1 MTKNAFPSTASND
14 EAVLSFL
21 RERGILADESITPQ
35 QVEEKKR
42 KEAYHNTLLLLSNYR
57 NILWQTDSE
66 LETIAAELNL
76 PLQKLDAV
84 LSRIDAEIGMEN
96 RRLELRLERL
106 AKTRQLLDRIND
118 ALTSLKRKP
127 DNGPLLYELIYLTY
141 IGEEKLDT
149 IKLESEVQTD
159 LTATVRYLQRRDRFR
174 QVERTSLLAPICL
187 SKQSN
192 SQINNYS
199 EIRKK
204 TNYEKSMG
212 EQLQKNAL
220 NKLTILPSAFFIKSL
235 FNKAG

>member
-66 LETIAAELNL
+66 LDTIAAELNL

-127 DNGPLLYELIYLTY
+127 DNGPLLSELIYLTY
-141 IGEEKLDT
+141 IGEEKLVLNDILYRLNISRRHYYRLKEQAVSAISLRLWAAPT
-149 IKLESEVQTD
+149 TD
-159 LTATVRYLQRRDRFR
+159 LEIWL
-174 QVERTSLLAPICL
+174 SLVA
-187 SKQSN
+187 
-192 SQINNYS
+192 
-199 EIRKK
+199 
-204 TNYEKSMG
+204 M
-212 EQLQKNAL
+212 
-220 NKLTILPSAFFIKSL
+220 LTD
-235 FNKAG
+235 GQ

>member
-35 QVEEKKR
+35 QIEEKKR

-141 IGEEKLDT
+141 IGEEKLVLNDILYRLNISRRHYYRLKEQAVSAISLRLWSAPT
-149 IKLESEVQTD
+149 TD
-159 LTATVRYLQRRDRFR
+159 L
-174 QVERTSLLAPICL
+174 
-187 SKQSN
+187 
-192 SQINNYS
+192 
-199 EIRKK
+199 EIWLGLV
-204 TNYEKSMG
+204 SM
-212 EQLQKNAL
+212 LTDKN
-220 NKLTILPSAFFIKSL
+220 
-235 FNKAG
+235 

>member
-1 MTKNAFPSTASND
+1 MTDNSFPASND

-66 LETIAAELNL
+66 LDTIAAELNL

-118 ALTSLKRKP
+118 ALTTLKYKP
-127 DNGPLLYELIYLTY
+127 DNGPLLYDLIYLTY
-141 IGEEKLDT
+141 ISEEK
-149 IKLESEVQTD
+149 IHQTD
-159 LTATVRYLQRRDRFR
+159 ILYRLNISRRHYYRLKEQAINIISLRLWSVPSTNIDLWLDL
-174 QVERTSLLAPICL
+174 VSMLSDKSTS
-187 SKQSN
+187 SG
-192 SQINNYS
+192 
-199 EIRKK
+199 R
-204 TNYEKSMG
+204 
-212 EQLQKNAL
+212 
-220 NKLTILPSAFFIKSL
+220 
-235 FNKAG
+235 

>member
-66 LETIAAELNL
+66 LDTIAAELNL

-118 ALTSLKRKP
+118 ALTTLKYKP
-127 DNGPLLYELIYLTY
+127 DNGPLLYDLIYLTY
-141 IGEEKLDT
+141 ISEEKLH
-149 IKLESEVQTD
+149 QTD
-159 LTATVRYLQRRDRFR
+159 VLYRLNISRRHYYRLKE
-174 QVERTSLLAPICL
+174 QAVSIISLRLWSVPSSNIDLWLDLVSML
-187 SKQSN
+187 SG
-192 SQINNYS
+192 
-199 EIRKK
+199 K
-204 TNYEKSMG
+204 TK
-212 EQLQKNAL
+212 
-220 NKLTILPSAFFIKSL
+220 PSSR
-235 FNKAG
+235 

>member
-1 MTKNAFPSTASND
+1 MTKNAFPSAASND

-66 LETIAAELNL
+66 LDTIAAELNL

-118 ALTSLKRKP
+118 ALTTLKYKP
-127 DNGPLLYELIYLTY
+127 DNGPLLYDLIYMTY
-141 IGEEKLDT
+141 IGEEKL
-149 IKLESEVQTD
+149 LQTD
-159 LTATVRYLQRRDRFR
+159 VLYRLNISRRHFYRLKEQAVSIISLRLWSAPSADLDLWLDL
-174 QVERTSLLAPICL
+174 VSLL
-187 SKQSN
+187 SGSD
-192 SQINNYS
+192 
-199 EIRKK
+199 KK
-204 TNYEKSMG
+204 AKKS
-212 EQLQKNAL
+212 
-220 NKLTILPSAFFIKSL
+220 SSC
-235 FNKAG
+235 

>member
-141 IGEEKLDT
+141 IGEEKLVLNDILYRLNISRRHYYRLKEQAVT
-149 IKLESEVQTD
+149 AISLRLWSAPTTD
-159 LTATVRYLQRRDRFR
+159 LEIWLGLVSMLTDR
-174 QVERTSLLAPICL
+174 
-187 SKQSN
+187 K
-192 SQINNYS
+192 
-199 EIRKK
+199 
-204 TNYEKSMG
+204 
-212 EQLQKNAL
+212 
-220 NKLTILPSAFFIKSL
+220 
-235 FNKAG
+235 

>member
-1 MTKNAFPSTASND
+1 MTKNAFPSAASND

-57 NILWQTDSE
+57 NILWQTDNE
-66 LETIAAELNL
+66 LDTIAAELNL

-106 AKTRQLLDRIND
+106 AKTRLLLDRIND

-141 IGEEKLDT
+141 IGEEKLVLNDILYRLNISRRHYYRLKEQAVSAISLRLWSAPT
-149 IKLESEVQTD
+149 TD
-159 LTATVRYLQRRDRFR
+159 LEIWLGLVSMLTDR
-174 QVERTSLLAPICL
+174 
-187 SKQSN
+187 K
-192 SQINNYS
+192 
-199 EIRKK
+199 
-204 TNYEKSMG
+204 
-212 EQLQKNAL
+212 
-220 NKLTILPSAFFIKSL
+220 
-235 FNKAG
+235 

>member
-1 MTKNAFPSTASND
+1 MTKNAFPSAASND

-84 LSRIDAEIGMEN
+84 LSRIDAESGMEN

-118 ALTSLKRKP
+118 ALTTLKYKP
-127 DNGPLLYELIYLTY
+127 DNGPLLYDLIYLTY
-141 IGEEKLDT
+141 ISEEKLH
-149 IKLESEVQTD
+149 QTD
-159 LTATVRYLQRRDRFR
+159 VLYRLNISRRHYYRLKE
-174 QVERTSLLAPICL
+174 QAINIISLRLWSVPSKNIDLWLDLVSML
-187 SKQSN
+187 SGKA
-192 SQINNYS
+192 
-199 EIRKK
+199 K
-204 TNYEKSMG
+204 
-212 EQLQKNAL
+212 
-220 NKLTILPSAFFIKSL
+220 PSGS
-235 FNKAG
+235 

>member
-1 MTKNAFPSTASND
+1 MTEKTFSAASND

-66 LETIAAELNL
+66 LDTIAAELNL
-76 PLQKLDAV
+76 TLQKLDAV

-118 ALTSLKRKP
+118 ALTTLKYKP
-127 DNGPLLYELIYLTY
+127 DNGPLLYDLIFLTY
-141 IGEEKLDT
+141 ISEEKLH
-149 IKLESEVQTD
+149 QTD
-159 LTATVRYLQRRDRFR
+159 VLYRLNISRRHYYRLKE
-174 QVERTSLLAPICL
+174 QAINIISLRLWSVPSTNIDLWLDLVSML
-187 SKQSN
+187 SGKA
-192 SQINNYS
+192 
-199 EIRKK
+199 K
-204 TNYEKSMG
+204 
-212 EQLQKNAL
+212 
-220 NKLTILPSAFFIKSL
+220 PSGS
-235 FNKAG
+235 

>member
-1 MTKNAFPSTASND
+1 MTEKTFSAASND

-66 LETIAAELNL
+66 LDTIAAELNL

-118 ALTSLKRKP
+118 ALTTLKYKP
-127 DNGPLLYELIYLTY
+127 ENGPLLYDLIYLTY
-141 IGEEKLDT
+141 ISEEKLH
-149 IKLESEVQTD
+149 QTD
-159 LTATVRYLQRRDRFR
+159 VLYRLNISRRHYYRLKE
-174 QVERTSLLAPICL
+174 QAINIISLRLWSVPSTNIDLWLDLVSML
-187 SKQSN
+187 SGRAK
-192 SQINNYS
+192 
-199 EIRKK
+199 
-204 TNYEKSMG
+204 
-212 EQLQKNAL
+212 
-220 NKLTILPSAFFIKSL
+220 PS
-235 FNKAG
+235 GR

>member
-1 MTKNAFPSTASND
+1 MTEKTFSAASND

-35 QVEEKKR
+35 QIEEKKR

-66 LETIAAELNL
+66 LDTIAAELNL

-118 ALTSLKRKP
+118 ALTTLKYKP
-127 DNGPLLYELIYLTY
+127 DNGPLLYDLIYLTY
-141 IGEEKLDT
+141 ISEEKLH
-149 IKLESEVQTD
+149 QTD
-159 LTATVRYLQRRDRFR
+159 VLYRLNISRRHYYRLKE
-174 QVERTSLLAPICL
+174 QAINIISLRLWSVPSTNIDLWLDLVSML
-187 SKQSN
+187 SGRAK
-192 SQINNYS
+192 
-199 EIRKK
+199 
-204 TNYEKSMG
+204 
-212 EQLQKNAL
+212 
-220 NKLTILPSAFFIKSL
+220 PSSR
-235 FNKAG
+235 

>member
-1 MTKNAFPSTASND
+1 MTDNTFPTAASND

-57 NILWQTDSE
+57 NILWQTESE
-66 LETIAAELNL
+66 LDTIAAELNL

-118 ALTSLKRKP
+118 ALTTLKYKP
-127 DNGPLLYELIYLTY
+127 DNGPLLYDLIYLTY
-141 IGEEKLDT
+141 ISEEKLH
-149 IKLESEVQTD
+149 QTD
-159 LTATVRYLQRRDRFR
+159 VLYRLNISRRHYYRLKE
-174 QVERTSLLAPICL
+174 QAINIISLRLWSVPSKNIDLWLDLVSML
-187 SKQSN
+187 SGKA
-192 SQINNYS
+192 
-199 EIRKK
+199 K
-204 TNYEKSMG
+204 
-212 EQLQKNAL
+212 
-220 NKLTILPSAFFIKSL
+220 PSGS
-235 FNKAG
+235 

>member
-1 MTKNAFPSTASND
+1 MTDNTFPTAASND

-66 LETIAAELNL
+66 LDTIAAELNL

-106 AKTRQLLDRIND
+106 AKTRLLLDRIND

-141 IGEEKLDT
+141 IGEEKLVLNDILYRLNISRRHYYRLKEQAVT
-149 IKLESEVQTD
+149 AISLRLWSAPTTD
-159 LTATVRYLQRRDRFR
+159 LDIWLGLVATLTD
-174 QVERTSLLAPICL
+174 
-187 SKQSN
+187 
-192 SQINNYS
+192 
-199 EIRKK
+199 
-204 TNYEKSMG
+204 
-212 EQLQKNAL
+212 QK
-220 NKLTILPSAFFIKSL
+220 
-235 FNKAG
+235 

>member
-1 MTKNAFPSTASND
+1 MTENTFPTAASND
-14 EAVLSFL
+14 EVVLSFL

-66 LETIAAELNL
+66 LDTIAAELNL

-118 ALTSLKRKP
+118 ALTTLKYKP

-141 IGEEKLDT
+141 IGEEKLVLNDILYRLNISRRHYYRLKEQAVT
-149 IKLESEVQTD
+149 AISLRLWSAPTTD
-159 LTATVRYLQRRDRFR
+159 LEIWL
-174 QVERTSLLAPICL
+174 SLVA
-187 SKQSN
+187 
-192 SQINNYS
+192 
-199 EIRKK
+199 
-204 TNYEKSMG
+204 M
-212 EQLQKNAL
+212 
-220 NKLTILPSAFFIKSL
+220 LTD
-235 FNKAG
+235 GQ

>member
-1 MTKNAFPSTASND
+1 MHNNSLCTAANA

-35 QVEEKKR
+35 QVGEKKR

-66 LETIAAELNL
+66 LDTIAAELNL

-118 ALTSLKRKP
+118 ALTSLKYKP
-127 DNGPLLYELIYLTY
+127 DNGPLLYDLIYLTY
-141 IGEEKLDT
+141 ISEEKLH
-149 IKLESEVQTD
+149 QTD
-159 LTATVRYLQRRDRFR
+159 ILYRLNISRRHYYRLKEQAISIISLRLWSVPSTNIDLWLDL
-174 QVERTSLLAPICL
+174 VSMLSDKSTS
-187 SKQSN
+187 SG
-192 SQINNYS
+192 
-199 EIRKK
+199 R
-204 TNYEKSMG
+204 
-212 EQLQKNAL
+212 
-220 NKLTILPSAFFIKSL
+220 
-235 FNKAG
+235 

>member
-1 MTKNAFPSTASND
+1 MTEKTFSAASND

-66 LETIAAELNL
+66 LDTIAAELNL

-118 ALTSLKRKP
+118 ALTTLKYKP
-127 DNGPLLYELIYLTY
+127 DNGPLLYDLIYLTY
-141 IGEEKLDT
+141 ISEEKLH
-149 IKLESEVQTD
+149 QTD
-159 LTATVRYLQRRDRFR
+159 VLYRLNISRRHYYRLKE
-174 QVERTSLLAPICL
+174 QAINIISLRLWSVPSTNIDLWLDLVSML
-187 SKQSN
+187 SGRAK
-192 SQINNYS
+192 
-199 EIRKK
+199 
-204 TNYEKSMG
+204 
-212 EQLQKNAL
+212 
-220 NKLTILPSAFFIKSL
+220 PSSR
-235 FNKAG
+235 

>member
-1 MTKNAFPSTASND
+1 MTENAFPTAASND

-35 QVEEKKR
+35 QIEEKKR

-66 LETIAAELNL
+66 LDTIAAELNL

-118 ALTSLKRKP
+118 ALTTLKYKP
-127 DNGPLLYELIYLTY
+127 DNGPLLYDLIYLSY
-141 IGEEKLDT
+141 ISEEKLH
-149 IKLESEVQTD
+149 QTD
-159 LTATVRYLQRRDRFR
+159 VLYRLNISRRHYYRLKE
-174 QVERTSLLAPICL
+174 QAINIISLRLWSVPSTNIDLWLDLVSML
-187 SKQSN
+187 SGKAKPN
-192 SQINNYS
+192 S
-199 EIRKK
+199 K
-204 TNYEKSMG
+204 
-212 EQLQKNAL
+212 
-220 NKLTILPSAFFIKSL
+220 
-235 FNKAG
+235 